1 LIPMRLA
8 LLAVAAA
15 TCVGASDLASWIT
28 GAGGAVTRDQSGQII
43 AVDLRASWVTDSD
56 IAELARLPNLAHL
69 DLSLTRISD
78 HGLQQLKDAPA
89 ITDLNLYYDELIT
102 DAGLSAL
109 KGWRHLKRL
118 SVRGTKIT
126 DTTLQH
132 LSGVTT
138 LESLDAGYAQITD
151 VGLELLTPLTNL
163 KELAIG
169 GNKLTDAGLQ
179 SLRQLP
185 GLIYLDLSG
194 AERTDSGLWSVSLTE
209 PGLDAIATLGNLH
222 HLRLNGTLVSSRGI
236 GRLAGLTKI
245 ERLDLE
251 NCPRIGDDVIPL
263 LASFRTLQRL
273 NLAGTQVTEKG
284 VAALKRASPNCKI
297 LAGSLDVGTKSEEPE
312 H

>member
-1 LIPMRLA
+1 MRLVLIA
-8 LLAVAAA
+8 LAVTSWMGAA
-15 TCVGASDLASWIT
+15 DLASWIT
-28 GAGGAVTRDQSGQII
+28 DAGGAVTRDQTGHIV
-43 AVDLRASWVTDSD
+43 AVDLRASWITDSD
-56 IAELARLPNLAHL
+56 MPELARLPNLAHL

-78 HGLQQLKDAPA
+78 HGLEQLKDAPT
-89 ITDLNLYYDELIT
+89 ITDLNLYSDELIT

-109 KGWRHLKRL
+109 KGWKHLKRL

-132 LSGVTT
+132 LSGVTS

-163 KELAIG
+163 RELAIG

-185 GLIYLDLSG
+185 GLMYLDLSG

-209 PGLDAIATLGNLH
+209 PGLDAIATLGNLR
-222 HLRLNGTLVSSRGI
+222 HLRLNGTLVSARGLQ
-236 GRLAGLTKI
+236 RLVGLTKV
-245 ERLDLE
+245 EWLDLQG
-251 NCPRIGDDVIPL
+251 CTRIGDDVIPV
-263 LASFRTLQRL
+263 LASFRNLQRVD
-273 NLAGTQVTEKG
+273 LAGSQVTEKG
-284 VAALKRASPNCKI
+284 VAELKRADPKCTI
-297 LAGSLDVGTKSEEPE
+297 LAGSLDTAKKAEEPE

>member
-1 LIPMRLA
+1 MRPALIIFF
-8 LLAVAAA
+8 AAA
-15 TCVGASDLASWIT
+15 GLGASDLASWIAEAGGVVKRD
-28 GAGGAVTRDQSGQII
+28 GAGQIVG
-43 AVDLRASWVTDSD
+43 VDLRASWITDSD
-56 IAELARLPNLAHL
+56 LPELARLPNLTHL

-78 HGLQQLKDAPA
+78 HGLEQLKDAPA
-89 ITDLNLYYDELIT
+89 ITDLNLYSDELIT

-109 KGWRHLKRL
+109 KGWKHLKRL

-132 LSGVTT
+132 LSGIAS

-169 GNKLTDAGLQ
+169 GNKLTDTGLQ

-209 PGLDAIATLGNLH
+209 PGLDAIATLGNLR
-222 HLRLNGTLVSSRGI
+222 HLRLNGTLVSARGI
-236 GRLAGLTKI
+236 ERLAGLSKI
-245 ERLDLE
+245 ERLDLQG
-251 NCPRIGDDVIPL
+251 CGRIGDEVAPV
-263 LASFRTLQRL
+263 LARFRSLQRVD
-273 NLAGTQVTEKG
+273 LAGTQVTDKG
-284 VAALKRASPNCKI
+284 VAELRRAKPKCKI
-297 LAGSLDVGTKSEEPE
+297 LMGSLDAGSKAEEP
-312 H
+312 